1 MPDLPTTTTRSTMTT
16 QAITTPPAT
25 PAPARP
31 MGERNQGRKPL
42 KAGVE
47 SVVFAARMTPDMR
60 EKLVRLGGQEWL
72 RKQIQKAKG

>member
-1 MPDLPTTTTRSTMTT
+1 MSAAEQPVEQT
-16 QAITTPPAT
+16 
-25 PAPARP
+25 PARP
-31 MGERNQGRKPL
+31 MGARGQGRKPL